1 MTSLSKLYELAGVF
15 YEKDM
20 ITKNDFQYMVDL
32 VKEFSKAKTE
42 RPKMH
47 WIAEDGY
54 SIRCSHCDKKFAYQ
68 GPGWKCCPVCEAKCV
83 EEEQDGMD

>member
-47 WIAEDGY
+47 WIANGAY
-54 SIRCSHCDKKFAYQ
+54 CIRCSHCNAVFNHLT
-68 GPGWKCCPVCEAKCV
+68 PMWKCCPVCEAKHV
-83 EEEQDGMD
+83 EAEEDGED